1 MRAALKHGQKTI
13 IFLGC
18 FLGLIALMSLIGLGR
33 AVAAEPQFKTS
44 QVIDK
49 SRYEQYQ
56 KQSEA
61 YAAFTFNQLCLRDY
75 EYYLT
80 PIKRPPFYQKPNVAV
95 ELPKACECYTR
106 EIMSKIPATDIIQSL
121 TFMYGYQSNRFVA
134 QQNQKILSNSR
145 TAEKVMN
152 FMDDPANR
160 KKCGFKR

>member
-1 MRAALKHGQKTI
+1 MKHGQKI
-13 IFLGC
+13 VIFLGC

-33 AVAAEPQFKTS
+33 AVAAETQFKTS

-56 KQSEA
+56 KQSDA

-75 EYYLT
+75 EYYIT
-80 PIKRPPFYQKPNVAV
+80 PAKLPPLYQKPNVAV
-95 ELPKACECYTR
+95 ELPKACDCYTR
-106 EIMSKIPATDIIQSL
+106 EIMSQIPASDIIRSL
-121 TFMYGYQSNRFVA
+121 TYIYGFQNNRFIA
-134 QQNQKILSNSR
+134 RQNQKILSNSR
-145 TAEKVMN
+145 TAEKVIN

>member
-1 MRAALKHGQKTI
+1 MRVALKHGQKI
-13 IFLGC
+13 IILLGC
-18 FLGLIALMSLIGLGR
+18 FLSLWGPLH
-33 AVAAEPQFKTS
+33 ASAAETQVGTPQA
-44 QVIDK
+44 IDK

-75 EYYLT
+75 EFYLT
-80 PIKRPPFYQKPNVAV
+80 PLKRPPMYQKPNVAA
-95 ELPKACECYTR
+95 ELPKACNCYTR
-106 EIMSKIPATDIIQSL
+106 EIMSKIPASDIIQSM

-152 FMDDPANR
+152 FMDDPSIR

>member
-1 MRAALKHGQKTI
+1 MRAALKYRRQI
-13 IFLGC
+13 IILLGC
-18 FLGLIALMSLIGLGR
+18 FLSLCLSAYAL
-33 AVAAEPQFKTS
+33 AAETQIGAP

-75 EYYLT
+75 EFYLT
-80 PIKRPPFYQKPNVAV
+80 PLKRPPMYQKPNVAV
-95 ELPKACECYTR
+95 ELPKACDCYTR
-106 EIMSKIPATDIIQSL
+106 EIMSKIPATDIIQSM
-121 TFMYGYQSNRFVA
+121 TFMYGYQSNRFDA
-134 QQNQKILSNSR
+134 QKNQKILSSSR

-152 FMDDPANR
+152 FMDDPSNR